1 VKVCRQAEHLELHLS
16 RRELRL
22 FRDLLSIYPCVPR
35 AHARLTHQATLPEAD
50 ANQQLLEE
58 ALAAQRAIVRRH
70 LALMFEDPAKFCQL
84 EKSARLRLSDG
95 EVEFLLQA
103 LNDIRVGNWIQMGSP
118 DTLPDPFEADDRQAP
133 HGWAMEAAGFFQSQI
148 LNGLE
153 GGETPEPSPHE
164 TPPET

>member
-58 ALAAQRAIVRRH
+58 ALAAQRAIVRRQ
-70 LALMFEDPAKFCQL
+70 LALMFED
-84 EKSARLRLSDG
+84 LRLSES

-118 DTLPDPFEADDRQAP
+118 DTWPDPFEADDRQAP